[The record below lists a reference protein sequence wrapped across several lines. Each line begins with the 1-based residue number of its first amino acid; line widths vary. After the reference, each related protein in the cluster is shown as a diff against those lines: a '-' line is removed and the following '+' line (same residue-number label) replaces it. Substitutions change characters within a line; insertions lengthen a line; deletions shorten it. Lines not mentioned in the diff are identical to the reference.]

1 MNHVRRDLC
10 GEVLSNGHSYRD
22 RVIVKVVALP
32 RRVIEDALYCDKD
45 LIVEGKLRGQG
56 CSIG

>member
-1 MNHVRRDLC
+1 
-10 GEVLSNGHSYRD
+10 VLSNGHSFRD

-45 LIVEGKLRGQG
+45 LIARANYEDRDAR
-56 CSIG
+56 